1 VKDYIK
7 LILFTMTRRC
17 LEKNDNMKLLVYSAK
32 EFEIPFLKSANN
44 NRYEVTFT
52 KNALDSETALLAVGF
67 NAISI
72 FSGDDASPIVLE
84 KLWNFG
90 VRYIT
95 LRSSGY
101 NNLHIKTAKRFG
113 FHVANAPDY
122 SPHAI
127 AEHATALLLAL
138 NRKIVLANTQV
149 HNYNFIQDNLMG
161 FNLHGKTVGIVGT
174 GRIGSI
180 MAKIMHGFGCKILAY
195 DQAPDYDLI
204 ELCNV
209 TYTPLNE
216 LCKES
221 DIISLHIPMNYE
233 NYYFINKEKLSL
245 MKNSTIIINTSR
257 GELVDTNAL
266 IDALETKEI
275 GGYGTDVYE
284 KEKEI
289 FFKNHSKN
297 GIKDER
303 LKKLL
308 SLPNVLL
315 TPHQA
320 FITKEALTNIA
331 EITFENLD
339 SWSQGQISKNELG
352 MELMNS

>member
-1 VKDYIK
+1 MFKY
-7 LILFTMTRRC
+7 
-17 LEKNDNMKLLVYSAK
+17 LEKNNNMKLLVYSAK
-32 EFEIPFLKSANN
+32 DFEIPFLKSANN
-44 NRYEVTFT
+44 NRNEVTYT
-52 KNALDSETALLAVGF
+52 KNALDSETALQATGY

-72 FSGDDASPIVLE
+72 FSGDDASSIVLE
-84 KLWNFG
+84 KLWDFG

-101 NNLHIKTAKRFG
+101 NNLNIKTAKRFG
-113 FHVANAPDY
+113 FHVANASDY

-138 NRKIVLANTQV
+138 NRKIVLANTHV
-149 HNYNFIQDNLMG
+149 HNYNFLQDGLIG
-161 FNLHGKTVGIVGT
+161 FNLHGKTVGIIGT

-180 MAKIMHGFGCKILAY
+180 MTKIMHGFGCKILAY

-204 ELCNV
+204 ELCDV

-216 LCKES
+216 LCEES

-245 MKNSTIIINTSR
+245 MKKSTILINTSR
-257 GELVDTNAL
+257 GELVDTKAL
-266 IDALETKEI
+266 IEALEAKNI
-275 GGYGTDVYE
+275 AGYATDVYE
-284 KEKEI
+284 KEKGI
-289 FFKNHSKN
+289 FFKDHSKTEIN
-297 GIKDER
+297 DER
-303 LKKLL
+303 LKTLL

-331 EITFENLD
+331 EITFENLE
-339 SWSQGQISKNELG
+339 SWSQGKISKNELG
-352 MELMNS
+352 MELINS

>member
-1 VKDYIK
+1 MFKY
-7 LILFTMTRRC
+7 
-17 LEKNDNMKLLVYSAK
+17 LEKNNNMKLLVYSAK
-32 EFEIPFLKSANN
+32 DFEIPFLKSANN
-44 NRYEVTFT
+44 NRNEVTYT
-52 KNALDSETALLAVGF
+52 KNALDSETALQATGY

-72 FSGDDASPIVLE
+72 FSGDDASSIVLE
-84 KLWNFG
+84 KLWDFG

-113 FHVANAPDY
+113 FHVANASDY

-149 HNYNFIQDNLMG
+149 HNYNFLQDGLLG
-161 FNLHGKTVGIVGT
+161 FNLHGKTVGIIGT

-216 LCKES
+216 LCEES

-245 MKNSTIIINTSR
+245 MKKSTILINTSR
-257 GELVDTNAL
+257 GELVDTKAL
-266 IDALETKEI
+266 IEALEAKNI
-275 GGYGTDVYE
+275 AGYATDVYE
-284 KEKEI
+284 KEKGV
-289 FFKNHSKN
+289 FFKDHSKN

-308 SLPNVLL
+308 SLTNVLL

-331 EITFENLD
+331 EITFDNLD
-339 SWSQGQISKNELG
+339 SWSQGHISKNELG
-352 MELMNS
+352 MELINS

>member
-1 VKDYIK
+1 MFKY
-7 LILFTMTRRC
+7 
-17 LEKNDNMKLLVYSAK
+17 LEKNNNMKLLVYSAK
-32 EFEIPFLKSANN
+32 DFEIPFLKSANN
-44 NRYEVTFT
+44 NRNEVTYT
-52 KNALDSETALLAVGF
+52 KNALDSETALQATGY

-72 FSGDDASPIVLE
+72 FSGDDASSIVLE
-84 KLWNFG
+84 KLWDFG

-113 FHVANAPDY
+113 FHVANASDY

-149 HNYNFIQDNLMG
+149 HNYNFLQDGLLG
-161 FNLHGKTVGIVGT
+161 FNLHGKTVGIIGT

-195 DQAPDYDLI
+195 DQTPDYDLI

-216 LCKES
+216 LCEES

-245 MKNSTIIINTSR
+245 MKKSTILINTSR
-257 GELVDTNAL
+257 GELVDTKAL
-266 IDALETKEI
+266 IEALEAKNI
-275 GGYGTDVYE
+275 AGYATDVYE
-284 KEKEI
+284 KEKGI
-289 FFKNHSKN
+289 FFKDHSKN

-308 SLPNVLL
+308 SLTNVLL

-331 EITFENLD
+331 EITFDNLD
-339 SWSQGQISKNELG
+339 SWSQGHISKNELG
-352 MELMNS
+352 MELINS

>member
-1 VKDYIK
+1 
-7 LILFTMTRRC
+7 
-17 LEKNDNMKLLVYSAK
+17 MKLLVYSAK
-32 EFEIPFLKSANN
+32 NFEIPFLKSANN
-44 NRYEVTFT
+44 NRNEVTYT
-52 KNALDSETALLAVGF
+52 KNALDSETALQATGY

-72 FSGDDASPIVLE
+72 FSGDDASSIVLE
-84 KLWNFG
+84 KLWDFG

-113 FHVANAPDY
+113 FHVANASDY

-149 HNYNFIQDNLMG
+149 HNYNFLQDGLLG
-161 FNLHGKTVGIVGT
+161 FNLHGKTVGIIGT

-216 LCKES
+216 LCEES

-245 MKNSTIIINTSR
+245 MKKSTILINTSR
-257 GELVDTNAL
+257 GELVDTKAL
-266 IDALETKEI
+266 IEALEAKNI
-275 GGYGTDVYE
+275 AGYATDVYE
-284 KEKEI
+284 KEKGI
-289 FFKNHSKN
+289 FFKDHSKN

-331 EITFENLD
+331 EITFDNLD
-339 SWSQGQISKNELG
+339 SWSQGHISKNELG
-352 MELMNS
+352 MELINS